1 MLLRHPSLLCL
12 LSALLLSACS
22 STRMDAPVNDNWQ
35 MRRNVLTQIT
45 SWEFTG
51 RIGVRDAN
59 DSQNSSIRWRQ
70 INDDYV
76 INLWGTLNAGATEIT
91 GTPSQVILTQEG
103 KTALSASSAEELV
116 YQQLGYELPVTQLRY
131 WIKGIPAPSTQ
142 GQTSFNEENHLI
154 ALDQDGWNIQYMAY
168 TNYDTES
175 LPTRIRIEKPPLR
188 LDFIRLNWNL
198 QP

>member
-1 MLLRHPSLLCL
+1 
-12 LSALLLSACS
+12 
-22 STRMDAPVNDNWQ
+22 MDAPVNDNWQ
-35 MRRNVLTQIT
+35 MRRDVLSAIT
-45 SWEFTG
+45 TWEFTG

-59 DSQNSSIRWRQ
+59 ESQNSSIRWRQ
-70 INDDYV
+70 NNDDYV
-76 INLWGTLNAGATEIT
+76 INLWGALNAGATEIT
-91 GTPSQVILTQEG
+91 GTPGEVVLIQEG
-103 KTALSASSAEELV
+103 EIPLSAASAEDLV

-131 WIKGIPAPSTQ
+131 WVKGIPAPNSQ

-154 ALDQDGWNIQYMAY
+154 ALSQDGWEIQYMAY

-188 LDFIRLNWNL
+188 LDFVRLNWNL